1 MEVTLKDL
9 FELFASMS
17 QNNNSNSSSNSS
29 NSSGINDFAVGQ
41 EVVIRTYSAG
51 VWFGKLEKKVGG
63 EIILK
68 DARRM
73 WSWWA
78 KESISL
84 SAVVKHGIIQDNSK
98 IAGAIDS
105 VWLQPIEIMPIT
117 GSAADS
123 IRNAPEVEQE

>member
-17 QNNNSNSSSNSS
+17 QSNNSN
-29 NSSGINDFAVGQ
+29 GINDFAIGQ
-41 EVVIRTYSAG
+41 EVVVRTYSAG

-84 SAVVKHGIIQDNSK
+84 SAVVKYGIIQESSK
-98 IAGAIDS
+98 IAGAVDS
-105 VWLQPIEIMPIT
+105 VWLQPIEIMPIA

-123 IRNAPEVEQE
+123 IRNAVEVEQE